1 MIKNGIAHGTHFEV
15 LGKIRQLC
23 TNLGYCW
30 ADNRYIANEVGLS
43 ISRVSHVISDLYDAG
58 LIERDITYKKGYDKP
73 TVEKRLIRCV
83 SKDARGIVNNSKEQ
97 NLSVTINIKRDSS
110 EKVQAQQFGIKL
122 GINLF
127 LVAGM
132 IGKYGA
138 KYVLEKLNIVAQSMS
153 CKNRTGLF
161 VSACKKDYQPGKKAL
176 KANNT
181 KTFEIPCRKSTNIAE
196 VARPEIKAQTLTKDN
211 EFVKEL
217 MSRFGGSPLGN
228 KLSQLVNA

>member
-15 LGKIRQLC
+15 LDTIGHLC
-23 TNLGYCW
+23 AKLGYCW

-83 SKDARGIVNNSKEQ
+83 SRYARGMVKNSKEQ
-97 NLSVTINIKRDSS
+97 SLSETINIKPESTER
-110 EKVQAQQFGIKL
+110 VQAQQFGIKL

-127 LVAGM
+127 VVAGM

-138 KYVLEKLNIVAQSMS
+138 KYVLEKLNIVAQSLS
-153 CKNRTGLF
+153 CKSRTGLF
-161 VSACKKDYQPGKKAL
+161 ISACQKDYQPGKKAQ
-176 KANNT
+176 KASNT
-181 KTFEIPCRKSTNIAE
+181 KAFAIPYRQSTSIAE
-196 VARPEIKAQTLTKDN
+196 VAKPEPIKSVPMKDG
-211 EFVKEL
+211 EFYKSFME
-217 MSRFGGSPLGN
+217 SHKGSALAS
-228 KLSQLVNA
+228 KLASLA